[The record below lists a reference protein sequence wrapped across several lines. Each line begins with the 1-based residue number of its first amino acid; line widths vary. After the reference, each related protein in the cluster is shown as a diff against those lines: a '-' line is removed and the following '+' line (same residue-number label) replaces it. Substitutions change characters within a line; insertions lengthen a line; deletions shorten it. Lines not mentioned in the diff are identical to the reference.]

1 MKENI
6 GATSSKFSDLL
17 KSYETFKQTKEKEQ
31 EDLLDQI
38 DKETQ
43 ENLKLVQE
51 KDNLIKEG
59 NFALNSIE
67 KKEDGE

>member
-1 MKENI
+1 VKENI